1 MDEEKKE
8 NAAVNDPVKLKPR
21 LTRSGLPLFDGTK
34 GKHFEGEYARQ
45 CAIKAGQ
52 MAKERAKLRALL
64 LGAVREK
71 LTADDCKKIKQL
83 VSNTIDRAA
92 KDGDAAALE
101 KITKTFGL
109 HFDNS
114 PEAAGSESN
123 PICTKSSAP
132 VINFEVAEVAD
143 AGKDVQTK

>member
-1 MDEEKKE
+1 MDDGKKQMP
-8 NAAVNDPVKLKPR
+8 AVNEPIKIKPR

-34 GKHFEGEYARQ
+34 GKHFEGEYARK
-45 CAIKAGQ
+45 CALKAGKL
-52 MAKERAKLRALL
+52 AHERAKLRALL
-64 LGAVREK
+64 LGSVKET
-71 LTADDCKKIKQL
+71 LTANDCAKIKEL
-83 VSNTIDRAA
+83 VENVIGRAA
-92 KDGDAAALE
+92 SEGDAAALE

-114 PEAAGSESN
+114 PEAAGSEAN

-132 VINFEVAEVAD
+132 VIKFEVAN